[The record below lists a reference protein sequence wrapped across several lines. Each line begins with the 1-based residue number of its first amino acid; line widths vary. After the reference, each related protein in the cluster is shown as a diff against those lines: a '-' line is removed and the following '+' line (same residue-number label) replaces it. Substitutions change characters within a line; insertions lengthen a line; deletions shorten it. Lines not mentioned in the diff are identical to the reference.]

1 MLELYCELVCDFIV
15 FIVPLQTNSFEQ
27 FMINYCNERIQQL
40 FVDLTLCTEQHEYIR
55 EVRERDVCV

>member
-27 FMINYCNERIQQL
+27 FMINYCMR
-40 FVDLTLCTEQHEYIR
+40 EYNSCFGL
-55 EVRERDVCV
+55 DAMH